1 MAINFPN
8 SPSVGQLYE
17 FNDKTWRWSGDYWEV
32 FSAQTGYISG
42 AISSGSGES
51 VYSGQSGSTIVLRSI
66 SGGTNTNVTTVG
78 NLLKIDVTSTTE
90 DLQNT
95 LAAGNTTGGNNI
107 TMSSGDAINSAN
119 GGGIITLDDGG
130 VANSIAITTDNG
142 SYLESWQFMDGTSFQ
157 LGFGSSV
164 YATIS
169 SSGYDFLKTDV
180 NKDVFV
186 VQSGR
191 FGYLNAV
198 ETGGYT
204 NVAGSIVSTDLGVS
218 GATANNDGAT
228 GLFLNS
234 GNVFGGGSP
243 STYNSGVFRS
253 VAVGGEGLTVKTSE
267 TAYANQIS
275 LQPSGNNFDGL
286 LVPPTLTADRS
297 YSFQDASG
305 TVAFLSDIT
314 TFTGN
319 TSATCISDLYITN
332 LYGCSPITIHDNLVP
347 DLNNDK
353 DLGAPSFRWREIY
366 TTNIDVTN
374 AATIGYLYVNNFSN
388 FYNDVNITGSTIID
402 GGLTATT
409 GLFSSSTD
417 NVLTVIGSGSTNT
430 DPLFKVR
437 GSNSNL
443 LTISDSLFGSIFLVN
458 DVSGLPILEVDATTG
473 ATDYFY
479 VNANSEFNGNVSIT
493 GNTTID
499 GDLIVTGVTSASTIN
514 ITTTPTNNN
523 SLTEILGRNSSTG
536 EIEYISS
543 TELGVDTFVTA
554 FTYNNLN
561 KLTLS
566 RNEGQS
572 DLDVRIDVMSGLT
585 INGGLTATTGLFSS
599 STDNVL
605 RVIGSG
611 GTDTEPLFAIEGS
624 SGELFSVTDSLEG
637 SLFSV
642 NDISGLPIF
651 DVNSDKT
658 ILMGDIAAPSLNTTT
673 KDVISTGST
682 NLYSIPISAY
692 TGGFFDYTAVGN
704 GGARSGNIISIW
716 SGTTTQFNEITTN
729 DIGSSTS
736 GLSFNVF
743 VSGGSAILSA
753 SATTGSYTIKTIVRG
768 I

>member
-1 MAINFPN
+1 
-8 SPSVGQLYE
+8 
-17 FNDKTWRWSGDYWEV
+17 
-32 FSAQTGYISG
+32 
-42 AISSGSGES
+42 
-51 VYSGQSGSTIVLRSI
+51 
-66 SGGTNTNVTTVG
+66 
-78 NLLKIDVTSTTE
+78 
-90 DLQNT
+90 
-95 LAAGNTTGGNNI
+95 
-107 TMSSGDAINSAN
+107 
-119 GGGIITLDDGG
+119 
-130 VANSIAITTDNG
+130 
-142 SYLESWQFMDGTSFQ
+142 
-157 LGFGSSV
+157 
-164 YATIS
+164 
-169 SSGYDFLKTDV
+169 
-180 NKDVFV
+180 
-186 VQSGR
+186 
-191 FGYLNAV
+191 
-198 ETGGYT
+198 
-204 NVAGSIVSTDLGVS
+204 VSTDLGVS

-234 GNVFGGGSP
+234 GNVFGGGSL

-314 TFTGN
+314 PFTGN
-319 TSATCISDLYITN
+319 TSGSCISDLYITN

-374 AATIGYLYVNNFSN
+374 AATIEYLFVDAFSE
-388 FYNDVNITGSTIID
+388 FYDDVNITGSTIID

-479 VNANSEFNGNVSIT
+479 VNADSEFNGDVSIT
-493 GNTTID
+493 GNTSID
-499 GDLIVTGVTSASTIN
+499 GNLIVTGVTSASTIN

-605 RVIGSG
+605 RVVGSG

-658 ILMGDIAAPSLNTTT
+658 ILMGDIAAPSLNTTI

-753 SATTGSYTIKTIVRG
+753 SATTGTYTIKTIVRG

>member
-1 MAINFPN
+1 MAIDFPN

-66 SGGTNTNVTTVG
+66 SGGTNTTVSTVG
-78 NLLKIDVTSTTE
+78 DLLKIDVSAGG
-90 DLQNT
+90 DLAT
-95 LAAGNTTGGNNI
+95 ILAGGNTTGGNDIIITNGDNI
-107 TMSSGDAINSAN
+107 RAINSDPAKTVN
-119 GGGIITLDDGG
+119 IDFGASVSNRYFDVTTDDGNYNTPFLSLTPTL
-130 VANSIAITTDNG
+130 V
-142 SYLESWQFMDGTSFQ
+142 Q
-157 LGFGSSV
+157 LGSNDALLEISDNTNNIDVKAGTFRIKNGPYFSSF
-164 YATIS
+164 II
-169 SSGYDFLKTDV
+169 D
-180 NKDVFV
+180 
-186 VQSGR
+186 
-191 FGYLNAV
+191 
-198 ETGGYT
+198 
-204 NVAGSIVSTDLGVS
+204 
-218 GATANNDGAT
+218 
-228 GLFLNS
+228 
-234 GNVFGGGSP
+234 
-243 STYNSGVFRS
+243 
-253 VAVGGEGLTVKTSE
+253 
-267 TAYANQIS
+267 
-275 LQPSGNNFDGL
+275 
-286 LVPPTLTADRS
+286 TLTANRT
-297 YSFQDASG
+297 YTFPNNTG
-305 TVAFLSDIT
+305 TVALLSDIT
-314 TFTGN
+314 PFTGN
-319 TSATCISDLYITN
+319 TSGSCITDLYITN

-366 TTNIDVTN
+366 TTNIDVAN
-374 AATIGYLYVNNFSN
+374 AATIEYLFVDAFSE
-388 FYNDVNITGSTIID
+388 FYDDVNITGNTIID

-417 NVLTVIGSGSTNT
+417 NVLTVIGSGGTNT
-430 DPLFKVR
+430 EPLFNVI
-437 GSNSNL
+437 GSDGNL
-443 LTISDSLFGSIFLVN
+443 LTITDSLFGSIFLVN

-479 VNANSEFNGNVSIT
+479 VNADSEFNGDVSIT
-493 GNTTID
+493 GNT
-499 GDLIVTGVTSASTIN
+499 A
-514 ITTTPTNNN
+514 
-523 SLTEILGRNSSTG
+523 
-536 EIEYISS
+536 
-543 TELGVDTFVTA
+543 
-554 FTYNNLN
+554 
-561 KLTLS
+561 
-566 RNEGQS
+566 
-572 DLDVRIDVMSGLT
+572 

-605 RVIGSG
+605 RVVGSG

-642 NDISGLPIF
+642 NDVSGLPIF
-651 DVNSDKT
+651 DVNSDNT
-658 ILMGDIAAPSLNTTT
+658 ILMGNISALSLNTT
-673 KDVISTGST
+673 KKEVISAGST
-682 NLYSIPISAY
+682 NLYSIPVSAY

-753 SATTGSYTIKTIVRG
+753 SAVTGTYTIKTIIRG